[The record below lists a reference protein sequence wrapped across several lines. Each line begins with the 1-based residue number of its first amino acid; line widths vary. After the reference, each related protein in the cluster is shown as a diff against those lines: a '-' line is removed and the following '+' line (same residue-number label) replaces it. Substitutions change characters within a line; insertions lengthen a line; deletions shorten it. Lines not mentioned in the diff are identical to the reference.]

1 MGWRKNPYQFDAVE
15 NYLKDIF
22 LVVFFFYSVKYT
34 YTNRTDQNSF
44 SICKPNHEF

>member
-1 MGWRKNPYQFDAVE
+1 MGWRKNPYQLDAVE

-22 LVVFFFYSVKYT
+22 LVFFFCSVKYT

-44 SICKPNHEF
+44 SIYKPNH